1 MKSQNNESKTQKD
14 GKKRVIVDS
23 SCKEQ
28 YLYYKFDDEYFLRE
42 SECSTIFK
50 IPFQEKSLENIENKN
65 EPVYKAIM
73 LLTASKFYNVVKYLY
88 EDSQKQK

>member
-1 MKSQNNESKTQKD
+1 LKD
-14 GKKRVIVDS
+14 GKKRLVVES
-23 SCKEQ
+23 SNKEK
-28 YLYYKFDDEYFLRE
+28 YLFYKFDDEYFLKE

-73 LLTASKFYNVVKYLY
+73 LLTANKFYNVVKYLY
-88 EDSQKQK
+88 EDSLKLNK